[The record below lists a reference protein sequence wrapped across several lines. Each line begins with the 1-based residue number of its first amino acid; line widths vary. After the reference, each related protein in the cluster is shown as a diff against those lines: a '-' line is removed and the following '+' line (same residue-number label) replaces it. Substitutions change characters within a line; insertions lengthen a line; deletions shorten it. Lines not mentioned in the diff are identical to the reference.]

1 MNNLNY
7 HDREK
12 AYRAAEGVN
21 QSALK
26 PYAKGPAYAKWREA
40 NPAPTSADMA
50 MGTMV
55 ERLWLCP
62 EEPRL
67 ALRLDERT
75 EPAKAA
81 NKAKREDGFVLLSK
95 ADQQEAAELA
105 ALVRRK
111 VDIAGF
117 EFCQPLYWTTDGEKR
132 KGLFDLLDRKN
143 HRALDLKVTSAQLT
157 AKELTRQIELLLWHW
172 QAGWY
177 CDGYKNVYGHDLDYR
192 LVIVSRAEPARVAV
206 IPIAPDDVAM
216 GLAECNAAAALRR
229 KCILTNSWPEAP
241 VPEFVS
247 TSRWYVP
254 FEGAEKRAP
263 QAAADVLASM
273 QDVFANIDAGNLP
286 DMGW

>member
-1 MNNLNY
+1 MNY

-12 AYRAAEGVN
+12 AYRAAEGLN
-21 QSALK
+21 QSSLK
-26 PYAKGPAYAKWREA
+26 PYAKGAAYAKWREA
-40 NPAPTSADMA
+40 NPQATSADMA

-67 ALRLDERT
+67 ALRLHERS
-75 EPAKAA
+75 EAAKAA
-81 NKAKREDGFVLLSK
+81 NAAKQDAGFILLSQ

-105 ALVRRK
+105 ALVLCN

-117 EFCQPLYWTTDGEKR
+117 EPCQPLYWTTDGEKR

-157 AKELTRQIELLLWHW
+157 DKDLTRQIELLLWHW

-177 CDGYKNVYGHDLDYR
+177 TDGYKTLYGHDLDYK

-229 KCILTNSWPEAP
+229 QCIAANEWPEAP
-241 VPEFVS
+241 APEFVS
-247 TSRWYVP
+247 TSKWYVP
-254 FEGAEKRAP
+254 FVGTKRKARDVSVAAE
-263 QAAADVLASM
+263 LASM
-273 QDVFANIDAGNLP
+273 ADVFANIDAGNLP
-286 DMGW
+286 EMGW

>member
-1 MNNLNY
+1 MNY
-7 HDREK
+7 HEREA

-67 ALRLDERT
+67 ALRLHERT
-75 EPAKAA
+75 EA
-81 NKAKREDGFVLLSK
+81 NKEANAAKRDAGFVLLSE

-105 ALVRRK
+105 AMVRRK

-117 EFCQPLYWTTDGEKR
+117 ESCQPLYWTTDGEKR

-206 IPIAPDDVAM
+206 IPIFPKDVEM

-229 KCILTNSWPEAP
+229 KCIAASEWPEARA
-241 VPEFVS
+241 PEFVS

-254 FEGAEKRAP
+254 FEGAERKAGDVSV
-263 QAAADVLASM
+263 AAELASM
-273 QDVFANIDAGNLP
+273 ADVFANIDAGNLP
-286 DMGW
+286 DAGW

>member
-1 MNNLNY
+1 MNY

-12 AYRAAEGVN
+12 DYRAHPGLN
-21 QSALK
+21 QSTLK

-40 NPAPTSADMA
+40 NPQPTSADMA
-50 MGTMV
+50 MGVMV

-67 ALRLDERT
+67 ALRLHERT
-75 EPAKAA
+75 DAAKEA
-81 NKAKREDGFVLLSK
+81 NKAKRDAGFTLLSE

-105 ALVRRK
+105 ALVRK
-111 VDIAGF
+111 SVDITGF
-117 EFCQPLYWTTDGEKR
+117 ESCQPLYWQEAGEQR
-132 KGLFDLLDRKN
+132 KALFDLLDRKN

-177 CDGYKNVYGHDLDYR
+177 TDGYKTVSGHVLDYR

-216 GLAECNAAAALRR
+216 GLAECNAAAAVRR
-229 KCILTNSWPEAP
+229 KCIAENHWPEAA
-241 VPEFVS
+241 VPEFVT

-254 FEGAEKRAP
+254 FEGAERKAREVAMDLS
-263 QAAADVLASM
+263 ALDAMA
-273 QDVFANIDAGNLP
+273 ANIDAGNLP
-286 DMGW
+286 DVGF